1 MLYFQDSHPDSE
13 DVKVRTTDGLKKKKN
28 HRKKPPLPSLP
39 PSIEVENVT
48 AAIESAA
55 IFWPDT
61 FSTDNSFHGGL
72 GSDGR
77 AERFPFLTRGGLRG
91 SEWDVF
97 LAGQQ
102 QQQRRGTDPAGN
114 TSLRLRIKT

>member
-1 MLYFQDSHPDSE
+1 M
-13 DVKVRTTDGLKKKKN
+13 
-28 HRKKPPLPSLP
+28 
-39 PSIEVENVT
+39 ENVT
-48 AAIESAA
+48 AAIESAP

-102 QQQRRGTDPAGN
+102 QQQCWGTDPGGEHIPSPANKDLIDGREPLVN
-114 TSLRLRIKT
+114 DS